1 MTSFFSLG
9 AKRRL
14 KDDNKL
20 LKILNLIN
28 WQKIEIKLSG
38 INKNKIDG
46 KTAGVMPYHPL
57 SMFKAILLQNWH
69 SLSDKELEDA
79 LNVRIDFMLFCNFD
93 LADNVPDETTICRF
107 RNKLTERNLDQILF
121 TEINNQLENLGLKV
135 KKADMAIVDA
145 TIIESAARPGMKVL
159 EEIAE
164 DRNENELTNN
174 SFNCNQANYN
184 QKLSSDPDAK
194 WLKKGNKYYFGYKA
208 FAIVDNEGFIS
219 KTHTVP
225 ANEAEVNKLEI
236 MAKGIAAAKFAG
248 DKIYGSK
255 NNRKILRESKIK
267 TRLMYKA
274 SKHKSLTN
282 WQKKF
287 NKAVSKFRFRVEQSF
302 GTLKRRFRFNRS
314 SYFTNRKTHS
324 QFTIKA
330 TCLNLLKAVNKI
342 TDVIKQPQLLTG

>member
-9 AKRRL
+9 AKSRL

-28 WQKIEIKLSG
+28 WQKIETKLLG

-46 KTAGVMPYHPL
+46 KTAGIMPYHPL
-57 SMFKAILLQNWH
+57 SMFKAILLQSWH

-79 LNVRIDFMLFCNFD
+79 LNVRIDFMIFCNFD
-93 LADNVPDETTICRF
+93 LADTIPDQTTICRF
-107 RNKLTERNLDQILF
+107 RNKLTKKDLDQLLF
-121 TEINNQLENLGLKV
+121 TEVNNQLENLGLKV

-145 TIIESAARPGMKVL
+145 TIIESAARPRMKIL

-164 DRNENELTNN
+164 DRREDESANN
-174 SFNCNQANYN
+174 FSNYN
-184 QKLSSDPDAK
+184 QELSSDPDAK

-208 FAIVDNEGFIS
+208 FTTVDDEGFIS

-236 MAKGIAAAKFAG
+236 MFKGVDTSKFAG

-255 NNRKILRESKIK
+255 NNRKILRASKIK

-282 WQKKF
+282 RQKKF
-287 NKAVSKFRFRVEQSF
+287 NKAVSKLRFRVEQSF
-302 GTLKRRFRFNRS
+302 GILKRRFGFNRS
-314 SYFTNRKTHS
+314 SYFSTRKTHA

-330 TCLNLLKAVNKI
+330 ICLNLLKAVNKI
-342 TDVIKQPQLLTG
+342 TDIIRQPQLLTG